1 MVNLLYKDEV
11 YGIIGAAMEVHKEL
25 GPGFLEAVYQ
35 EALQIE
41 FDIQNIP
48 YLSQPKIEIYY
59 KNHKLKK
66 YYVPDF
72 LVFEHIVIEIK
83 SIKMITRIEEAQII
97 NSIKSCKKE
106 LGLLINFGELSMN
119 WKRYIYTDKY

>member
-1 MVNLLYKDEV
+1 
-11 YGIIGAAMEVHKEL
+11 MEVHKEL

-48 YLSQPKIEIYY
+48 YLSQQKIEIYY

-83 SIKMITRIEEAQII
+83 SMKTITRIEEAQII

-106 LGLLINFGELSMN
+106 LGLLINFGELSLKMYQKPIN
-119 WKRYIYTDKY
+119 QQFLPLFFRKDNRLCKAL

>member
-1 MVNLLYKDEV
+1 MKLAVKTTNFTNCANYMELLYKEEV
-11 YGIIGAAMEVHKEL
+11 YKIIGAAIEVHKEL

-48 YLSQPKIEIYY
+48 CVSQPKIDLYY
-59 KNHKLKK
+59 KNNKLEK

-72 LVFEHIVIEIK
+72 LAYDNIVIEIK
-83 SIKMITRIEEAQII
+83 SLKAIGRIEEAQII
-97 NSIKSCKKE
+97 IDTC
-106 LGLLINFGELSMN
+106 
-119 WKRYIYTDKY
+119 R

>member
-1 MVNLLYKDEV
+1 MEKLLYKEEV
-11 YGIIGAAMEVHKEL
+11 YKIVGAAIEVHKEL

-48 YLSQPKIEIYY
+48 CISQPKIEIYY
-59 KNHKLKK
+59 KDRKLEK

-72 LVFEHIVIEIK
+72 LAFDNIVIEIK
-83 SIKMITRIEEAQII
+83 SINTLGRIEEVQII
-97 NSIKSCKKE
+97 NSIKSCRKE
-106 LGLLINFGELSMN
+106 LGLLINFGELSLN
-119 WKRYIYTDKY
+119 WKRYIYNS

>member
-1 MVNLLYKDEV
+1 MEKLLYKEEV
-11 YGIIGAAMEVHKEL
+11 YKIVGAAIEVHKEL

-48 YLSQPKIEIYY
+48 CVSQPKIDLYY
-59 KNHKLKK
+59 KNNRLEK

-72 LVFEHIVIEIK
+72 LTYDNIVIEIK
-83 SIKMITRIEEAQII
+83 SLKAIGRIEEAQII
-97 NSIKSCKKE
+97 NSIKSCRKK
-106 LGLLINFGELSMN
+106 LGLLVNFGELSLN
-119 WKRYIYTDKY
+119 WKRYIYNL

>member
-1 MVNLLYKDEV
+1 M
-11 YGIIGAAMEVHKEL
+11 HKKL

-48 YLSQPKIEIYY
+48 CVSQPKIEIHY
-59 KNHKLKK
+59 KDRKLEK

-72 LVFEHIVIEIK
+72 LAFDNIVIEIK
-83 SIKMITRIEEAQII
+83 SINTLGRIEEAQII
-97 NSIKSCKKE
+97 NSIKSCRKE
-106 LGLLINFGELSMN
+106 LGILINFGELSLN
-119 WKRYIYTDKY
+119 WKRYIYNS